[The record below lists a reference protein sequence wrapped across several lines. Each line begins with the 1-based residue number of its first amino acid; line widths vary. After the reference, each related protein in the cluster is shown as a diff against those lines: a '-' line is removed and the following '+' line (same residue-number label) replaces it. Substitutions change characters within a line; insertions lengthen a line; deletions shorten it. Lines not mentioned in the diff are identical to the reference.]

1 MIQKN
6 KINWPSE
13 IFNQDFESA
22 FAAYQKVAKLESVFP
37 VQEDLLRAFEF
48 CSFDDL
54 KVVIL
59 GQDPYHGKGQANGL
73 AFSVSKG
80 VKVPPS
86 LRNIFKE
93 LEVEGFDI
101 SWESGDLSNWAKQGV
116 LLLNSALSVLEGEPM
131 SHKNLKWDLW
141 TDFVIKYISEN
152 KKNVVFMLW
161 GGYAKKKGSLINTEK
176 HLVLTSGHPSPL
188 SANRGYW
195 FGNKHF
201 SRCNTFLKEKGYM
214 PIQW

>member
-22 FAAYQKVAKLESVFP
+22 FEAYQKVANLKNVFP
-37 VQEDLLRAFEF
+37 AQEDLLKAFEF

-54 KVVIL
+54 KVVSL

-73 AFSVSKG
+73 AFSVSKR
-80 VKVPPS
+80 VKIPPS
-86 LRNIFKE
+86 LRNIYKE
-93 LEVEGFDI
+93 LEAQGFDV
-101 SWESGDLSNWAKQGV
+101 SWESGDLSKWAKQGV

-141 TDFVIKYISEN
+141 TDFVINYISKH

-161 GGYAKKKGSLINTEK
+161 GAYARSKKALICESK
-176 HLVLTSGHPSPL
+176 HLVLEASHPSPL
-188 SANRGYW
+188 SVRHSFKGCGHFLKANQ
-195 FGNKHF
+195 
-201 SRCNTFLKEKGYM
+201 FLKES
-214 PIQW
+214 IDWSL

>member
-37 VQEDLLRAFEF
+37 VQEDLLRAFEY

-59 GQDPYHGKGQANGL
+59 GQDPYYGKGQANGL
-73 AFSVSKG
+73 AFSVSRG

-93 LEVEGFDI
+93 LEAEGFDV

-131 SHKNLKWDLW
+131 SHKNLKFNLW
-141 TDFVIKYISEN
+141 TYFLINYISKN

-161 GGYAKKKGSLINTEK
+161 GAFARSKKTLICESK
-176 HLVLTSGHPSPL
+176 HLVLESSHPSPL
-188 SANRGYW
+188 SARHSFNGC
-195 FGNKHF
+195 GHF
-201 SRCNTFLKEKGYM
+201 LKANHFLKES
-214 PIQW
+214 INWSL